1 MEVQLLLNSTSQ
13 CNKTVPFPVL
23 ADLILVSW
31 ISQLMGT
38 AGSGTATRATD
49 ANRSREKELKKT
61 VEHEGSG
68 IKIKSHFGGQ
78 KGKWSMTRAGTTVVS
93 TWSKAHHPLQRATW
107 ALTLFTSQQKGLLM
121 RNLTAVA
128 WEIIS
133 SQTNGINIW
142 IQIFSLSRD
151 SFITMLTL

>member
-49 ANRSREKELKKT
+49 ANRSREQESKKN
-61 VEHEGSG
+61 SG
-68 IKIKSHFGGQ
+68 TWRVWDQNQKSLWRL
-78 KGKWSMTRAGTTVVS
+78 KGKWLMTRVGTTVVS
-93 TWSKAHHPLQRATW
+93 TWSKAHHPLQRATQ
-107 ALTLFTSQQKGLLM
+107 ALTLFTSQQKGLSM